1 MRIKIVDHSENFHQQ
16 LRDLAPLISD
26 ARINVLKS
34 EAILKKV
41 FWVEICKAKD
51 AGERSYNHQK
61 SKAEATTEYYN
72 ATMAV
77 AIAKANLDQL
87 QIEKSATE
95 MQFEEWRT
103 KMANM
108 RSERQRYGA

>member
-1 MRIKIVDHSENFHQQ
+1 VQ
-16 LRDLAPLISD
+16 
-26 ARINVLKS
+26 
-34 EAILKKV
+34 
-41 FWVEICKAKD
+41 ICKAKD
-51 AGERSYNHQK
+51 DGERSYNHQK
-61 SKAEATTEYYN
+61 SKAEATNEYYN

-87 QIEKSATE
+87 QLERAATE

-103 KMANM
+103 KMANL